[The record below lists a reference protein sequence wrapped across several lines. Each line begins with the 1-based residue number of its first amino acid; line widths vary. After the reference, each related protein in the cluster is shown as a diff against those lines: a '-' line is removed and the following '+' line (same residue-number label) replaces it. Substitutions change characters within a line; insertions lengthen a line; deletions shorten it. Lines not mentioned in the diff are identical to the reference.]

1 MYGGINFS
9 PDDLAK
15 LLGDQIG
22 RNFAAA
28 TPIPFLNSTPNSA
41 EPIRNT
47 DSEPTLDSKNIKI
60 AELVYILQQVQPKL
74 EEAIRVAMDGAPG
87 YIPDKVKPLQGQNI
101 CGPAAEGL
109 ALLLSEHGIESE
121 IVTIELPDLA
131 NYAAKS
137 HTFLRI
143 KDSNSLIVDPSYM
156 QFLKGFTDCKR
167 LDNFPSIAL
176 FRESDLASVVD
187 SLVSICAKSTENIF
201 TAVRYDLSGAVKRQ
215 SLLSQEQV
223 KKYILGIWSIT
234 ESNYTLKDKDYLN
247 SIKTAHKIG
256 NLSQLP
262 PLRGLLLDKLF
273 SAE

>member
-47 DSEPTLDSKNIKI
+47 DSEPTLDSKNIKM
-60 AELVYILQQVQPKL
+60 AELVYTLQQVQPKL

-109 ALLLSEHGIESE
+109 ALLLSQHGIQSE
-121 IVTIELPDLA
+121 IVTVDLPDLA
-131 NYAAKS
+131 NYSANS

-143 KDSNSLIVDPSYM
+143 KELDSLIVDPSYM

-167 LDNFPSIAL
+167 LDDFPSIAL
-176 FRESDLASVVD
+176 FKESDLGSVVD
-187 SLVSICAKSTENIF
+187 SLIAICAKSSENIF

-215 SLLSQEQV
+215 SLLNPEQV
-223 KKYILGIWSIT
+223 KKYLLGIWSIT
-234 ESNYTLKDKDYLN
+234 ESNSTFKHEDYLN
-247 SIKTAHKIG
+247 NIKTAHKTG

-262 PLRGLLLDKLF
+262 PLRAELLDNLF
-273 SAE
+273 SAA